1 MSLEDIYIEK
11 SFKYIRKVPDGK
23 GGWKYI
29 YEEPMSKIRS
39 RVDLGKY
46 LTGIKVSRR
55 KHLINC

>member
-29 YEEPMSKIRS
+29 YEEPMSK
-39 RVDLGKY
+39 K
-46 LTGIKVSRR
+46 
-55 KHLINC
+55 